1 MDVNPSAIVPLIQL
15 AISPVILISG
25 EGAFMLMLTNRM
37 GRVVDRTRILA
48 GNLRKADGPGERSH
62 VDEQLGIMWR
72 RAGLL
77 RRAVTFCGLSM
88 TVACLLVLVIL
99 VDAVLGQTL
108 PVVMI
113 SLFCLAVSLLGA
125 ALYTFLRDIYVALDA
140 LNLEVLRARSE
151 KKDVPAGSGGQG
163 GGA

>member
-1 MDVNPSAIVPLIQL
+1 MEFSPNTIVPLIQL

-37 GRVVDRTRILA
+37 GRVVDRTRLLA
-48 GNLRKADGPGERSH
+48 GALRKAK
-62 VDEQLGIMWR
+62 DEEQQHIDSQLTIMWR

-88 TVACLLVLVIL
+88 TVACCLVLLIL
-99 VDAVLGQTL
+99 VDALLAQTFPIL
-108 PVVMI
+108 MV

-125 ALYTFLRDIYVALDA
+125 ALVTFLRDIYVALDA
-140 LNLEVLRARSE
+140 LNIEVGLARSE
-151 KKDVPAGSGGQG
+151 SGK
-163 GGA
+163 